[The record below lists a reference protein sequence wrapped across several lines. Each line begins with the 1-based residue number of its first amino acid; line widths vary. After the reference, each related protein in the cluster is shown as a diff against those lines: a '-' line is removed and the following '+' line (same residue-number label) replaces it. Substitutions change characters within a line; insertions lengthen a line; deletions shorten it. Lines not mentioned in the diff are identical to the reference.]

1 MRKSSGDS
9 TINTNELNNI
19 LPSYLL
25 NEMEEDN
32 KDKKLKEESKINN
45 FYNEKVSKIFFNIL
59 ILNYIFKINY
69 FYRILTKLT

>member
-1 MRKSSGDS
+1 MRKSSGDL
-9 TINTNELNNI
+9 TINSNELNKI

-32 KDKKLKEESKINN
+32 KDKNLKEESKKNN

-59 ILNYIFKINY
+59 ILNYIFKNN
-69 FYRILTKLT
+69 

>member
-1 MRKSSGDS
+1 MRKSSGDL
-9 TINTNELNNI
+9 TINSNELNKI

-32 KDKKLKEESKINN
+32 KDKNLKEESKINN

-59 ILNYIFKINY
+59 ILNYIFKIN
-69 FYRILTKLT
+69 

>member
-1 MRKSSGDS
+1 MRKSSGDL
-9 TINTNELNNI
+9 TINSNELNKI

-32 KDKKLKEESKINN
+32 KDKNLKEESKINN

-59 ILNYIFKINY
+59 ILNYIFKNN
-69 FYRILTKLT
+69 

>member
-9 TINTNELNNI
+9 IINSNELNKI
-19 LPSYLL
+19 LPSYLV

-32 KDKKLKEESKINN
+32 KDKNLKEESKINN
-45 FYNEKVSKIFFNIL
+45 FYNEKVSKIFFKIL

>member
-1 MRKSSGDS
+1 MRKSSGDL
-9 TINTNELNNI
+9 TINSNELNKI

-32 KDKKLKEESKINN
+32 KDKNLKEESKINN